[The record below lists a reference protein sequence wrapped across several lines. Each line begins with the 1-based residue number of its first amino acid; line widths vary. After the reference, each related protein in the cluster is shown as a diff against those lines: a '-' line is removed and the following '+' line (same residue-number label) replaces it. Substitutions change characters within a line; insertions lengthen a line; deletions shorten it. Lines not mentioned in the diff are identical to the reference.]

1 MRKLIIIIASLAAL
15 AVPTAAM
22 ANAPD
27 GDYKGTLKNGPATP
41 DFIQNDHA
49 SLVGE
54 YSARSIQNGQF
65 ISGHLGPVDQTTYPG
80 SRADIVHDA
89 LGH

>member
-1 MRKLIIIIASLAAL
+1 LPLA
-15 AVPTAAM
+15 
-22 ANAPD
+22 D
-27 GDYKGTLKNGPATP
+27 DGTLKNGPATP

-65 ISGHLGPVDQTTYPG
+65 ISGKAGSLYDQTTYPG
-80 SRADIVHDA
+80 SRADIVHLA

>member
-22 ANAPD
+22 AAAPD
-27 GDYKGTLKNGPATP
+27 GDYNGTLKGAG
-41 DFIQNDHA
+41 DFIQNDHR

-65 ISGHLGPVDQTTYPG
+65 VSGHLGPVDQTTYPG
-80 SRADIVHDA
+80 SRAEIVHDA